1 MKILS
6 RLIILTVLFVQT
18 VAAQTNND
26 CGTKFRSPKIHHDSL
41 TPLINVDNFTTP
53 YPIRIFI
60 HVFADDNGTNR
71 AVPDINILQ
80 QVDNMKNFYAA
91 QNICFIVAGIEQVN
105 NSALNAMRTDFEEA
119 ELLPL
124 LVADCIDIFVHTTL
138 RDADGTLNGSA
149 YDIPN
154 TYLSI
159 VSTAV
164 MDDSVNISTLA
175 HEMGHCLGLYHT
187 FQTWEDGDGNTIR
200 ELKNRSGICSN
211 CTTQGDLLCD
221 TEADRDNPESS
232 INATSCNYT
241 GSQVLDA
248 CNNALVMAPTNIM
261 TYGRRG
267 CRSVFTNGQGSR
279 ARSFLLSQPSLLD
292 CIAEDN
298 ETISTNQT
306 VSSGRRLYAAR
317 NQVTISTTQLTY
329 TNSVRVNFSAKQVTV
344 PPGTIFSPSAADAY
358 VEIRAG
364 TFCQ

>member
-1 MKILS
+1 MKILF
-6 RLIILTVLFVQT
+6 RLFLLAILFVQT
-18 VAAQTNND
+18 VAAQTIND
-26 CGTKFRSPKIHHDSL
+26 CGTKLRSPKIHHDSL
-41 TPLINVDNFTTP
+41 TPLVNLDNFTTP

-71 AVPDINILQ
+71 AAPDTSILRQIN
-80 QVDNMKNFYAA
+80 NMKTFYATHS
-91 QNICFIVAGIEQVN
+91 ICFIVAGIEQVN
-105 NSALNAMRTDFEEA
+105 SSTLNYMRTDLEEA
-119 ELLPL
+119 DLASF

-138 RDADGTLNGSA
+138 RDNSGTLNGMA

-164 MDDSVNISTLA
+164 MDSVNISTLA

-187 FQTWEDGDGNTIR
+187 FQTWEDGDGNTVR
-200 ELKNRSGICSN
+200 ELKNRSGVCSN
-211 CTTQGDLLCD
+211 CSAQGDLLCD

-267 CRSVFTNGQGSR
+267 CRSVFTNGQGNR
-279 ARSFLLSQPSLLD
+279 ARSFLLSQPSLSN

-306 VSSGRRLYAAR
+306 VSSGRRLYVAR
-317 NQVTISTTQLTY
+317 NQVTISTTQLTF
-329 TNSVRVNFSAKQVTV
+329 TNSARVNFSARQVTV
-344 PPGTIFSPSAADAY
+344 PPGTIFSPGTTLAY
-358 VEIRAG
+358 VEIRVG
-364 TFCQ
+364 TACQ